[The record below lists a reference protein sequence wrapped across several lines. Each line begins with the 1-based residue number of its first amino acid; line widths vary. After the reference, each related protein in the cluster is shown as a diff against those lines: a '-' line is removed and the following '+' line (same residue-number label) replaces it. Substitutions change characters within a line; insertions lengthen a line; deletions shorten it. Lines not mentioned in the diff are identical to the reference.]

1 MTAAYQATCDQ
12 PLCRRFSAGRA
23 KPGWTLAA
31 SILAS
36 SLAFLDSSVMNVA
49 LPALKHDLAG
59 TTTDLQWTI
68 NSYALPLSALILFGG
83 AAGDKFGR
91 RRFLIIG
98 IVIFA
103 LASIGCALAP
113 SFALLVP
120 MRALQGIGAAML
132 MPNSLALLGGAYP
145 EATRGRAI
153 GTWAAFGVIASAAGP
168 PLGGWLIEVFGWRA
182 IFYINVPV
190 ALAAIAIARTRVAE
204 FSDPEGSLDW
214 GGAAL
219 ATLALGLFAWPL
231 TLWSSRRALPPE
243 ALPMFAASAIA
254 AVLFFLVQLRRGD
267 SAMMPLGMFASRK
280 FVGLSLVTFLIYT
293 ALSGLFLLLPYVLI
307 DGGYTP
313 LQAGLALLPFPAIVG
328 VASRL
333 MGALASRHGP
343 RWPLVG
349 GSFVAALGYVLLTRM
364 EPGGSYW
371 LTVVP
376 GAAVLA
382 AGMAGAVAPLTTA
395 VLAAVD
401 RHHSGT
407 ASGFNSMVSR
417 SGGLIATALSGAVLA
432 HTGAA
437 LVGSFHAAVWI
448 GAAMAVASGLTA
460 LVTLGP
466 PPTSVP
472 QEANASPAAA

>member
-1 MTAAYQATCDQ
+1 M
-12 PLCRRFSAGRA
+12 
-23 KPGWTLAA
+23 
-31 SILAS
+31 
-36 SLAFLDSSVMNVA
+36 
-49 LPALKHDLAG
+49 
-59 TTTDLQWTI
+59 
-68 NSYALPLSALILFGG
+68 
-83 AAGDKFGR
+83 
-91 RRFLIIG
+91 
-98 IVIFA
+98 
-103 LASIGCALAP
+103 
-113 SFALLVP
+113 
-120 MRALQGIGAAML
+120 
-132 MPNSLALLGGAYP
+132 
-145 EATRGRAI
+145 
-153 GTWAAFGVIASAAGP
+153 
-168 PLGGWLIEVFGWRA
+168 
-182 IFYINVPV
+182 
-190 ALAAIAIARTRVAE
+190 
-204 FSDPEGSLDW
+204 
-214 GGAAL
+214 
-219 ATLALGLFAWPL
+219 
-231 TLWSSRRALPPE
+231 
-243 ALPMFAASAIA
+243 
-254 AVLFFLVQLRRGD
+254 
-267 SAMMPLGMFASRK
+267 
-280 FVGLSLVTFLIYT
+280 
-293 ALSGLFLLLPYVLI
+293 LI

-313 LQAGLALLPFPAIVG
+313 LQAGLALLPVPGDRRRGLAPHG
-328 VASRL
+328 
-333 MGALASRHGP
+333 GAYASRHGP

-466 PPTSVP
+466 PPTSAP
-472 QEANASPAAA
+472 QAGQCLGLLRRERSHRVRLPVC